1 VPKIVNKEKMKEGI
15 LEAFLNALLKYGFHN
30 TTMTK
35 IAHEAGIAKG
45 TLYLYFDSKESL
57 ITAIT
62 EQHFSKLKKRLIV
75 KKYFKSL
82 DTLLNHIETSL
93 LINEK
98 ETAFIPI
105 FFEAFGP
112 SFSSP
117 QFLEKYK
124 SFFDEIG
131 YFYAENLQQLMDNG
145 SIDKSINS
153 IALGRVLVSMLDGIV
168 LHKGFFSMSKEVYKD
183 MVRES
188 IGLYRK
194 GLMANIENSKKI

>member
-1 VPKIVNKEKMKEGI
+1 MTVPKIVDKEKMKEDI
-15 LEAFLNALLKYGFHN
+15 LEAFLNALLQYGFHN

-35 IAHEAGIAKG
+35 IAQEAGIAKG

-57 ITAIT
+57 IAAIT
-62 EQHFSKLKKRLIV
+62 EQHFSKVKNRFIV
-75 KKYFKSL
+75 KEYFKSL
-82 DTLLNHIETSL
+82 DALLNHIETSL
-93 LINEK
+93 LINEE

-117 QFLEKYK
+117 QFLKKYK

-145 SIDKSINS
+145 SIDKSINP

-168 LHKGFFSMSKEVYKD
+168 LHKGFFSMSKEAYKE

-194 GLMANIENSKKI
+194 GLMANIKNS